1 MRRMLPLVLQL
12 IRVECDRA
20 NVKAISEMASA
31 GIPDG
36 KGVLLSLPISKKYRN
51 NGRK

>member
-1 MRRMLPLVLQL
+1 MLPLVFQL
-12 IRVECDRA
+12 IGTECDRA
-20 NVKAISEMASA
+20 NVKAISGMASV